1 MIGRVIA
8 VVVAVSFVSLTAVRA
23 DEVEVEEEI
32 MIETEMIVAPVSAAP
47 PPRVQLTSKVVAAGI
62 GLRWGQGSLWFDGET
77 HLFSVKGLS
86 VGDLG
91 ISRVNAI
98 GDVQNLHNLSECAGR
113 YVAIQAGAA
122 AGIGVSKVTMRNDK
136 GVVITLRGDLQG
148 VQLTLGGEGLTIA
161 MQ

>member
-8 VVVAVSFVSLTAVRA
+8 VLVAVSFVSLTAVRA
-23 DEVEVEEEI
+23 DEIEVEAEI
-32 MIETEMIVAPVSAAP
+32 MIEQEVVAPVSAAP
-47 PPRVQLTSKVVAAGI
+47 PPRVEFTSNVVAAGI
-62 GLRWGQGSLWFDGET
+62 GLRWGQGSLWLDGET

-91 ISRVNAI
+91 ISRGNAI
-98 GDVQNLHNLSECAGR
+98 GDVQNLHDLSDFAGR